1 MPRARPPMP
10 RAWPRELPRSRLAIM
25 SYGDGWVL
33 FARRRHRHRRRTPRV
48 YAPATSQESN
58 DNKTI
63 EYTHDHRL
71 ICRNCVE
78 TENNAPRDVVI
89 APEQHGI
96 HWPHALSFHLFRYRH
111 SNFRWMPPCR
121 PGRHRAVY
129 YRTNYR
135 CVHCNFSTSSV
146 MTFTEHIM
154 FSPTNHTVGI
164 PDEVDIF
171 QANRQGQG
179 RQGNAFGNATE
190 DEEDFD
196 YNPEA

>member
-1 MPRARPPMP
+1 MPGRGR
-10 RAWPRELPRSRLAIM
+10 RRELPRSRLAIM

-33 FARRRHRHRRRTPRV
+33 FARRQHRHRRRAPRV

-63 EYTHDHRL
+63 AYTHDHRL
-71 ICRNCVE
+71 ICCNCVE
-78 TENNAPRDVVI
+78 GRDNAARDVVI
-89 APEQHGI
+89 APEDHGI

-129 YRTNYR
+129 WRTKYR
-135 CVHCNFSTSSV
+135 CVPCNFNTSSL
-146 MTFTEHIM
+146 MNFTEHIM
-154 FSPTNHTVGI
+154 MSPTNHTVGI
-164 PDEVDIF
+164 PDRVDIF
-171 QANRQGQG
+171 QTNRQGQG

-196 YNPEA
+196 FDYNAEG